1 MTVTTRASIPLRIGA
16 LLAAVLLL
24 TTNWTPVAAASRTS
38 GTSVDLLAALETA
51 AEHPAG
57 YKRILFRHW
66 TDADGD
72 GCSTRAEVLII
83 EARGT
88 PLVGADCAVSGS
100 WRSAYDGIITTF
112 PGTFDIDHIVPL
124 KEAWDSGA
132 WAWTPALRQRFAND
146 LGDWRSLRAVTA
158 RSNRSKADKDPAQW
172 LPPRIAFRCTYAN
185 DWIAVKTRWSLRV
198 DPAER
203 EALQGLLAL
212 CPTRTLT
219 VNVLAT
225 VQPSPTPVPS
235 PSPTPA
241 PSTSEVPSP
250 SVTPTPTPS

>member
-1 MTVTTRASIPLRIGA
+1 MTKRGSILLRIGT
-16 LLAAVLLL
+16 LLAAVLLA
-24 TTNWTPVAAASRTS
+24 TTSWAPAAAASKTS
-38 GTSVDLLAALETA
+38 GTSAELLAVLETA
-51 AEHPAG
+51 AEHSAG
-57 YKRILFRHW
+57 YKRTFFRHW

-88 PLVGADCAVSGS
+88 PQVGDDCAVSGS

-112 PGTFDIDHIVPL
+112 PGTFDIDHVVPL

-132 WAWTPALRQRFAND
+132 WAWTPTLRERYAND

-158 RSNRSKADKDPAQW
+158 TSNRSKADKDPAQW

-203 EALQGLLAL
+203 AALEDLLVL
-212 CPTRTLT
+212 CPEKTLT
-219 VNVLAT
+219 VNVLVT
-225 VQPSPTPVPS
+225 VEPSPTPIPS
-235 PSPTPA
+235 PTPLPSVSPAPSATISPTPA
-241 PSTSEVPSP
+241 PS
-250 SVTPTPTPS
+250 

>member
-1 MTVTTRASIPLRIGA
+1 MIHTTRASVPVGVGV
-16 LLAAVLLL
+16 LLAFLLL
-24 TTNWTPVAAASRTS
+24 VTASLAPAAVASKAS
-38 GTSVDLLAALETA
+38 GTSVELLAALETA
-51 AEHPAG
+51 DEHPAG
-57 YKRILFRHW
+57 YVRTLFRHW

-83 EARGT
+83 EAQGT
-88 PLVGADCAVSGS
+88 PQIGDDCAVSGS
-100 WRSAYDGIITTF
+100 WRSAYDGIVTSF
-112 PGTFDIDHIVPL
+112 PGTFDIDHVVPL

-132 WAWTPALRQRFAND
+132 WQWTPVLRERFAND

-158 RSNRSKADKDPAQW
+158 GSNRSKADKDPAQW

-203 EALQGLLAL
+203 DALEDLLLL
-212 CPTRTLT
+212 CPTKTLT

-225 VQPSPTPVPS
+225 VQASPTPVPS
-235 PSPTPA
+235 LSPTPT
-241 PSTSEVPSP
+241 PSGSEVPSP
-250 SVTPTPTPS
+250 TVAPTPTPS

>member
-1 MTVTTRASIPLRIGA
+1 MTVTTRASILLRIVA
-16 LLAAVLLL
+16 PLAAVLLL
-24 TTNWTPVAAASRTS
+24 TGSWAPAAAATKAS
-38 GTSVDLLAALETA
+38 GTATELLAALETE

-57 YKRILFRHW
+57 YRRTLFRHW
-66 TDADGD
+66 TDADDD

-88 PLVGADCAVSGS
+88 PQVSEDCAVSGS

-112 PGTFDIDHIVPL
+112 PGSFDIDHVVPL

-132 WAWTPALRQRFAND
+132 WAWTPALRERYAND
-146 LGDWRSLRAVTA
+146 LGDWRSLRAVSAT
-158 RSNRSKADKDPAQW
+158 SNRSKADKDPAQW

-185 DWIAVKTRWSLRV
+185 DWIAVKTRWSLDV
-198 DPAER
+198 DPVER
-203 EALQGLLAL
+203 ETLEDLLVL

-235 PSPTPA
+235 PSPTPT
-241 PSTSEVPSP
+241 PSASEVPSP
-250 SVTPTPTPS
+250 TVAPTPTPS